1 MMRQN
6 IFITAIK
13 TVYACATLSVYDF
26 CPLVDIC
33 LAA

>member
-6 IFITAIK
+6 IVITAIK
-13 TVYACATLSVYDF
+13 TVHACATLSVYDF
-26 CPLVDIC
+26 CPLVGIC

>member
-6 IFITAIK
+6 IVITAIK
-13 TVYACATLSVYDF
+13 TVHACATLLVCDF
-26 CPLVDIC
+26 CPLVGIS